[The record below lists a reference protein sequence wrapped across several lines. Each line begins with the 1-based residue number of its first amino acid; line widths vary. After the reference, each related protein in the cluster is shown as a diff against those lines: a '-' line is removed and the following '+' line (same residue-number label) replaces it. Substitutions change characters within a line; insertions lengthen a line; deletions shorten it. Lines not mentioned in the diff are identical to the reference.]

1 MKLRRQDWVSP
12 GDEPVRER
20 IFRVVNL
27 ARGTVLASSVEV
39 ADTTRTRR
47 RGLLGR
53 ASLSPGQGLWIIPC
67 ESVHT
72 LFMHFPIDLVY
83 LDRQKRIKKLRSEV
97 IPWRLS
103 ACSSADSVL
112 ELAAGTIRASR
123 TEQGDML
130 DFTLTLVG
138 DDIDPGAA
146 SASNS
151 SGRDGEDYS

>member
-12 GDEPVRER
+12 ADESDRKR

-27 ARGTVLASSVEV
+27 ARGTVLANSVEI

-53 ASLSPGQGLWIIPC
+53 ASVSPGEGLWIVPC

-83 LDRQKRIKKLRSEV
+83 LDRHKRIKKLRSDV

-103 ACSSADSVL
+103 ACFSADSVL
-112 ELAAGTIRASR
+112 ELPAGTIRASR

-130 DFTLTLVG
+130 DFTLALVG
-138 DDIDPGAA
+138 NDTDSGAA
-146 SASNS
+146 SA
-151 SGRDGEDYS
+151 